1 MEVRLFDKVIEKFIA
16 SLEKSTIAKVLRT
29 IDLLEA
35 FGYQLGSPHTKKLTE
50 NLFELRIRGKQEV
63 RIFYTFYKSKIVLLH
78 GFIKKSPK
86 IPQKELQLAFK
97 KLKSLTDQ

>member
-35 FGYQLGSPHTKKLTE
+35 FGYLLGSPHTKKLTE

-63 RIFYTFYKSKIVLLH
+63 RIFYTFYKNKIVLLH